1 MMNDPFIF
9 FLFFFRLGK
18 PEDGEKGGRNE
29 FC

>member
-9 FLFFFRLGK
+9 FYFFRLGK